1 MIKVEDP
8 ASGDIVGQVPS
19 ASPEMLDAVVAAA
32 RGAQGDWWQLHPQ
45 DRGRHLAAAAE
56 ALRRDGAELAAT
68 VTSEMGKPRRDAS
81 DDVAVAV
88 RYFEYYAGAADKLE
102 SEVVPVGSGHY
113 SFSVLE
119 PIGITGHIVP
129 WNYPLSLMARSV
141 APALA
146 AGNAAII
153 KPSEL
158 APLAITRA
166 TDRLSE
172 AGLPSGLVG
181 VVNGYGDDV
190 GKALVEH
197 PDVGSITFTGSTATG
212 AQVAGSAAS
221 RIKRVVTELGGKNP
235 LIAFEDADLD
245 EVTRAVVKGVFGNAG
260 QICSATSLLLAHESV
275 HDQLVERL
283 ATAAASLTVGPGHL
297 GSDVG
302 PLISAEQRR
311 RVEGFVT
318 RATAAGAVVAFG
330 GAVPPGLDRG
340 YFYLPTVVTQVVPGM
355 EIAREEVFGPVVSVV
370 RFTEEREA
378 LEIVDALR
386 YGLVAGVFTS
396 DIGRAMRMAQGIRA
410 GQVWVNDWFVGGV
423 QAPTGGYKDSGVGRE
438 KGLRALDN
446 YVQVKNIGIKIP

>member
-1 MIKVEDP
+1 
-8 ASGDIVGQVPS
+8 
-19 ASPEMLDAVVAAA
+19 
-32 RGAQGDWWQLHPQ
+32 
-45 DRGRHLAAAAE
+45 
-56 ALRRDGAELAAT
+56 
-68 VTSEMGKPRRDAS
+68 
-81 DDVAVAV
+81 
-88 RYFEYYAGAADKLE
+88 
-102 SEVVPVGSGHY
+102 
-113 SFSVLE
+113 
-119 PIGITGHIVP
+119 
-129 WNYPLSLMARSV
+129 
-141 APALA
+141 
-146 AGNAAII
+146 
-153 KPSEL
+153 
-158 APLAITRA
+158 
-166 TDRLSE
+166 
-172 AGLPSGLVG
+172 
-181 VVNGYGDDV
+181 
-190 GKALVEH
+190 
-197 PDVGSITFTGSTATG
+197 
-212 AQVAGSAAS
+212 
-221 RIKRVVTELGGKNP
+221 
-235 LIAFEDADLD
+235 
-245 EVTRAVVKGVFGNAG
+245 
-260 QICSATSLLLAHESV
+260 
-275 HDQLVERL
+275 VERL

-297 GSDVG
+297 GSDMG

-438 KGLRALDN
+438 KGLRAIDN